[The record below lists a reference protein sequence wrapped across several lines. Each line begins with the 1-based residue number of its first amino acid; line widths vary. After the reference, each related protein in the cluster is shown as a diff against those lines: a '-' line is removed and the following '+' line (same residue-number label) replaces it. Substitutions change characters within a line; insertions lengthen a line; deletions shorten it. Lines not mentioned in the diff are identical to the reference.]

1 MVPRWLGTQR
11 GLGVVTDPL
20 NWPPET
26 PPLGA
31 SLVGVGVGGCYLP
44 QRSWEVINQQCS
56 EESLSGTRLGW
67 V

>member
-20 NWPPET
+20 NWLPET

-31 SLVGVGVGGCYLP
+31 SLWWGWGVLPLP